1 MKLRAKILSGFLILA
16 LMLLIAGVWS
26 IYQLNTIGTSVQQL
40 LDDNYKSIKAA
51 DMMSQALEREDS
63 AILLLMM
70 GNWQEGRKILK
81 SAHVSF
87 LEGFEVAQN
96 NLTIPGEE
104 DDVDRIRAKYKSFS
118 ELWASPIVDTD
129 KEGNLNWYFTTMH
142 NAFLDLKSSVDELKT
157 LNEEALY
164 RTASGLKDRANR
176 AVVPGTVA
184 IVSALIF
191 SLIFTYLVNQFMI
204 SPIIRITRGIE
215 DFTEKRTFF
224 DVKVETKDEIR
235 ELASAINSLC
245 SKVLIAERNQ

>member
-26 IYQLNTIGTSVQQL
+26 IYQLNNIGTSVQQL

-51 DMMSQALEREDS
+51 DVMLQALEREDS
-63 AILLLMM
+63 AILLLLM

-87 LEGFEVAQN
+87 MEGLEIAQN
-96 NLTIPGEE
+96 NLTIPGEK
-104 DDVDRIRAKYKSFS
+104 DYVDRIRAKYKSFND
-118 ELWASPIVDTD
+118 LWTRPIVDTD
-129 KEGNLNWYFTTMH
+129 KEGDLNWYFTTMH
-142 NAFLDLKSSVDELKT
+142 NTFLDLKSSVNELKA
-157 LNEEALY
+157 LNEETLY
-164 RTASGLKDRANR
+164 RTASGLKNRANR

-191 SLIFTYLVNQFMI
+191 SLIFSYLVNQFMV

-215 DFTEKRTFF
+215 DFTKKRTFF
-224 DVKVETKDEIR
+224 DVKVETTDEIGD
-235 ELASAINSLC
+235 LTAAINTLC
-245 SKVLIAERNQ
+245 SKVLIAERDQ